1 MKSVL
6 IACVAA
12 TLTLGMPVFAQEAD
26 DEEIN
31 IIDEVIAYGSKQN
44 DPAVSAFLAGDYE
57 TAEIEFDK
65 NAFCA
70 LRIERNFIAG
80 LESARNDSI
89 RADAASN
96 AAATAQPS
104 GGIGGGGN
112 VPNAQSPIATTSVNS
127 SNLKNKQEN
136 KRRTCE
142 NRGYQVYM
150 KGMSQLQLGKRAE
163 AQKTL
168 TKATKIK
175 RTLFD
180 AHFRLGLMAYQDRDF
195 DEANKQLKA
204 LKKIA
209 KRCKRCNAKDE
220 IQTQLSYLSNLLE

>member
-1 MKSVL
+1 MKAALLVC
-6 IACVAA
+6 IAA
-12 TLTLGMPVFAQEAD
+12 TLTIAMSASAQEAST
-26 DEEIN
+26 E
-31 IIDEVIAYGSKQN
+31 DEVIAYGTKQN
-44 DPAVSAFLAGDYE
+44 DPAMSAFLAGDYE

-80 LESARNDSI
+80 LESARTESI
-89 RADAASN
+89 RADVAGD
-96 AAATAQPS
+96 AAATAQPT
-104 GGIGGGGN
+104 GGVGGGGT
-112 VPNAQSPIATTSVNS
+112 VPTAQSPTATTTVNS
-127 SNLKNKQEN
+127 SNLKKKKEN

-142 NRGYQVYM
+142 DRGYQVYM

-163 AQKTL
+163 TQKTL

-180 AHFRLGLMAYQDRDF
+180 AHFRLGLMAYQDG
-195 DEANKQLKA
+195 ELEKAQKQLKA
-204 LKKIA
+204 LERIA
-209 KRCKRCNAKDE
+209 KRCKSCNAKDE